1 MVVNEIGRK
10 ITGIVSR
17 LMGIVA
23 DCLAFQR
30 DRAGT
35 KTKSLKFD
43 DAKLLRRSQYAV
55 LFTECK
61 KKKRALFQK
70 NVLNVHPVRRSRPD
84 LLRCQI

>member
-61 KKKRALFQK
+61 KKSA
-70 NVLNVHPVRRSRPD
+70 PCSRKMF
-84 LLRCQI
+84 